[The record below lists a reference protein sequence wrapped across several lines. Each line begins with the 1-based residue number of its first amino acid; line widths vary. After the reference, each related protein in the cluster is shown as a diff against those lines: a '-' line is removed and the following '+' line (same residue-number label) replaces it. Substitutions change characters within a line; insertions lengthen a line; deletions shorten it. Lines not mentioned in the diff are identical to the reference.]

1 MKTLG
6 AWAFTLA
13 LTVGAGAAE
22 PPSLKMRTTED
33 LYNAGV
39 VDMVDTSSHFL
50 EWGP

>member
-6 AWAFTLA
+6 AWALTLA
-13 LTVGAGAAE
+13 LAVGAGAAE

-39 VDMVDTSSHFL
+39 VDMVDPSSHFL
-50 EWGP
+50 ELCP